1 MLPLPFWLLKPRS
14 SRKAL
19 CISLSDKRRANVL
32 IRAELAS
39 LDFVRISTLL
49 APWVKAK
56 ESKQTENVITF
67 VMSIMLD
74 YLFELKMF
82 VDAGLDAACLSVMRL

>member
-67 VMSIMLD
+67 VMSIML
-74 YLFELKMF
+74 FEDV
-82 VDAGLDAACLSVMRL
+82 VDAGLDADCLSVLRL